1 MLTNHSLEGMVGVAV
16 VNNTIGMI
24 FTFGT
29 SYWFEAQSVTGVMCI
44 IGALSFVFIM
54 ASLPM
59 MIWGKAARRWTLTRY
74 TEFLVT
80 RDQML

>member
-1 MLTNHSLEGMVGVAV
+1 MVGVAV

-29 SYWFEAQSVTGVMCI
+29 GSWFEAQSVTDVMCI
-44 IGALSFVFIM
+44 IGGLSALFIM
-54 ASLPM
+54 TSLPM
-59 MIWGKAARRWTLTRY
+59 MYWGKTARRWTLVRY
-74 TEFLVT
+74 KDFILT

>member
-1 MLTNHSLEGMVGVAV
+1 MVGVAV

-54 ASLPM
+54 TSLPM